1 MSFANAAENLEL
13 TTDRFSSLRLSG
25 HSPAGTAAPDCT
37 SFCADASEP
46 DVTLIERAL
55 APERASDLLLFND
68 RELSFLRFQA
78 RVFEEAQDD
87 TIPLL
92 DRVKFL
98 AIVGT
103 HLDDFVRVRAP
114 ELRRNVARRMLVESI
129 LKRLVYTLE
138 VYWRRRLL
146 PALRAAGIH
155 IVTYRRLTAEE
166 RTEVDAHFAD
176 VVYPALAPLALDLTG
191 RFPQVASL
199 GMNLLVE
206 TMASGGE
213 RRFLLRIPD
222 ALPPLVPFHTRR
234 LASSALT
241 RNPEL
246 GTRTVEEDI
255 TIRGYVWLDQVVVA
269 NLRAVFP
276 EAEVIS
282 AHRFRLLREV
292 DVSPQTSADT
302 GALERALT
310 VLRVRERNP
319 VAALVA
325 DRRMR
330 DEVLADLARRLGVAD
345 GAVHR
350 SSAVADLRRLWEI
363 TRIARP
369 ELKAPPFQPREPLAV
384 EGHTDVLA
392 AARERD
398 ILLHHP
404 YESFQPVV
412 EMIRQAARDPDV
424 VRISLTLY
432 RTDRESPVVHALL
445 DAVRQG
451 KQVRVLVEL
460 NARLDEHRN
469 VNWWR
474 IFEQAGASVFPSPA
488 GLKVHAKMAL
498 IERHEANRLRR
509 YAHLSSG
516 NYNAFTARAYT
527 DVALLTCDE
536 DITADVASLFDAL
549 STGTVPSRFRAL
561 TVAPINM
568 RDVLT
573 ALIDR
578 EIACHR
584 RGERGHII
592 LKMNGLVDRDVIRLL
607 YRASQEGVYV
617 DLLVRSLCC
626 LRPGI
631 PGVSDRIRVR
641 SIVGR
646 FLEHSRVWY
655 RRNGGDEEVYIGS
668 ADLMPRNLDRRVE
681 VMAPLKD
688 TGLRRRLFEILRLY
702 LADNVK
708 ARELRADGS
717 YVHPPVRAGERLLDA
732 QLALMREVSPRH
744 LVLVHDTPRGN
755 QQAMVAE

>member
-1 MSFANAAENLEL
+1 VVCRLPTLPLL
-13 TTDRFSSLRLSG
+13 TRVKTDRFLSIRLSG

-46 DVTLIERAL
+46 DGPLVEGVL
-55 APERASDLLLFND
+55 APERPSDPLLFND
-68 RELSFLRFQA
+68 RELSFLRFQT

-87 TIPLL
+87 AIPLL

-103 HLDDFVRVRAP
+103 HVDDFVRVRAP
-114 ELRRNVARRMLVESI
+114 ELRRNVARRMLVEST
-129 LKRLVYTLE
+129 LKCLVYTVE

-155 IVTYRRLTAEE
+155 IVDYARLTLDE
-166 RTEVDAHFAD
+166 RAEVDAHFAD
-176 VVYPALAPLALDLTG
+176 VVYPALAPLACD
-191 RFPQVASL
+191 RARPFPQVASL
-199 GMNLLVE
+199 GMNLIVR
-206 TMASGGE
+206 TMAATGE

-222 ALPPLVPFHTRR
+222 ALPSLVPFQTRR
-234 LASSALT
+234 VASETFAVGKDD
-241 RNPEL
+241 P
-246 GTRTVEEDI
+246 
-255 TIRGYVWLDQVVVA
+255 IRAYVWLDQVVLA
-269 NLRAVFP
+269 NLHTVFP
-276 EAEVIS
+276 EAELIA

-292 DVSPQTSADT
+292 DVLPQAGAGI

-310 VLRVRERNP
+310 VLRVREGNP

-325 DRRMR
+325 DRRMPQ
-330 DEVLADLARRLGVAD
+330 DVLADLASQLAVAD

-350 SSAVADLRRLWEI
+350 SSAVADLRRLWEV

-369 ELKAPPFQPREPLAV
+369 DLKAPPLQPREPAAL
-384 EGHTDVLA
+384 EEHTDVLA
-392 AARERD
+392 AAQQRD
-398 ILLHHP
+398 ILFHHP

-424 VRISLTLY
+424 VRIALTLY

-474 IFEQAGASVFPSPA
+474 MFEQAGAWVFPSPA

-498 IERHEANRLRR
+498 IERHEAGGLRR

-527 DVALLTCDE
+527 DLGLLTCDE

-549 STGTVPSRFRAL
+549 STGTVPSRFHAL

-568 RDVLT
+568 RGALT
-573 ALIDR
+573 ALVDR

-607 YRASQEGVYV
+607 YRASQEGICV

-631 PGVSDRIRVR
+631 AGVSERIRVR

-646 FLEHSRVWY
+646 FLEHSRAWY
-655 RRNGGDEEVYIGS
+655 FRNGGNDEVYIGS

-681 VMAPLKD
+681 VMVPLKNA
-688 TGLRRRLFEILRLY
+688 GLRRRLFEILRLY

-708 ARELRADGS
+708 SRELRADGS
-717 YVHPPVRAGERLLDA
+717 YVRPPVRTGERLLDA

-744 LVLVHDTPRGN
+744 LVLVHDTAHSD
-755 QQAMVAE
+755 QHVVAAE

>member
-1 MSFANAAENLEL
+1 MLVE
-13 TTDRFSSLRLSG
+13 G
-25 HSPAGTAAPDCT
+25 
-37 SFCADASEP
+37 AS
-46 DVTLIERAL
+46 
-55 APERASDLLLFND
+55 APERSRDPLLFND
-68 RELSFLRFQA
+68 RDLGFLRFQE
-78 RVFEEAQDD
+78 RVFDEAQDE

-114 ELRRNVARRMLVESI
+114 ELRRSVARRMLIESL
-129 LKRLVYTLE
+129 LKQLVYKVE

-155 IVTYRRLTAEE
+155 IVDYTRLTSDE
-166 RTEVDAHFAD
+166 RAEVDAHFAD
-176 VVYPALAPLALDLTG
+176 VVYPALAPIACDRAG
-191 RFPQVASL
+191 SFPQVATL
-199 GMNLLVE
+199 GMNVMVR
-206 TMASGGE
+206 TMAGCGE

-222 ALPPLVPFHTRR
+222 SLPALVPFHTSRVASTV
-234 LASSALT
+234 LA
-241 RNPEL
+241 
-246 GTRTVEEDI
+246 VEKNR
-255 TIRGYVWLDQVVVA
+255 TIRGYAWLDQVVLA
-269 NLRAVFP
+269 NLRTVFP
-276 EAEVIS
+276 ETALIA

-292 DVSPQTSADT
+292 DVPPQASAGI

-310 VLRVRERNP
+310 VLRMREANP

-325 DRRMR
+325 DRRMP
-330 DEVLADLARRLGVAD
+330 DDVLADLARHLAVAD

-350 SSAVADLRRLWEI
+350 SSAVSDLRRLWEV

-369 ELKAPPFQPREPLAV
+369 DLKAPPLQAREPAAL
-384 EGHTDVLA
+384 ETHTDILA
-392 AARERD
+392 AAQQRD
-398 ILLHHP
+398 ILFHHP

-412 EMIRQAARDPDV
+412 EMARQAARDPDV
-424 VRISLTLY
+424 VRIALTLY

-451 KQVRVLVEL
+451 KQVRVMVEL

-469 VNWWR
+469 VTWWR
-474 IFEQAGASVFPSPA
+474 MFEQAGASVFPSPA

-498 IERHEANRLRR
+498 IERHEAGRLRR

-516 NYNAFTARAYT
+516 NYNAFTAKAYT

-536 DITADVASLFDAL
+536 DITGDVASLFDAL
-549 STGTVPSRFRAL
+549 CAGSVPNQFRAL

-568 RDVLT
+568 RDALT
-573 ALIDR
+573 TLVER

-592 LKMNGLVDRDVIRLL
+592 LKMNGLVDRDVIGLL
-607 YRASQEGVYV
+607 YRASQEGVCV
-617 DLLVRSLCC
+617 DLLVRGLCC
-626 LRPGI
+626 LRPGVAD
-631 PGVSDRIRVR
+631 VSERIRVR

-655 RRNGGDEEVYIGS
+655 FRNGGNDEVYIGS

-681 VMAPLKD
+681 IMVPLRD
-688 TGLRRRLFEILRLY
+688 ARLRRRLFEILRLY

-717 YVHPPVRAGERLLDA
+717 YVRPPVRPGERLLDA
-732 QLALMREVSPRH
+732 QLALMRDANPRC
-744 LVLVHDTPRGN
+744 LVLVHDTARVD
-755 QQAMVAE
+755 QRVAAE

>member
-1 MSFANAAENLEL
+1 VVCRLPTLPLL
-13 TTDRFSSLRLSG
+13 TRVRADRFSSIRLSG

-37 SFCADASEP
+37 SFCADAREP
-46 DVTLIERAL
+46 DAALVEGAL
-55 APERASDLLLFND
+55 APEHPSDPLLFND
-68 RELSFLRFQA
+68 RELSFLRFQE
-78 RVFEEAQDD
+78 RVFDEAKDD

-114 ELRRNVARRMLVESI
+114 ELRRSVARRMLVESM
-129 LKRLVYTLE
+129 LKHLVYTVE

-146 PALRAAGIH
+146 PTLRAAGIH
-155 IVTYRRLTAEE
+155 IVDYRRLRSEE
-166 RTEVDAHFAD
+166 RAEVDGHFAD
-176 VVYPALAPLALDLTG
+176 VVHPTLAPLSCDASHP
-191 RFPQVASL
+191 FPQVASL
-199 GMNLLVE
+199 GMNLMVRAKAA
-206 TMASGGE
+206 TGE
-213 RRFLLRIPD
+213 RHFVLRIPD
-222 ALPPLVPFHTRR
+222 ALPALVPFHTRR
-234 LASSALT
+234 RAPGISPLDGD
-241 RNPEL
+241 
-246 GTRTVEEDI
+246 GTI
-255 TIRGYVWLDQVVVA
+255 QGYVWLDQVVVA

-276 EAEVIS
+276 ELNLIAT
-282 AHRFRLLREV
+282 HRFRLLREV
-292 DVSPQTSADT
+292 DVSSPTVAGV
-302 GALERALT
+302 GALDRALT
-310 VLRVRERNP
+310 VLRLREDNP

-325 DRRMR
+325 DRRMPS
-330 DEVLADLARRLGVAD
+330 DVLADLARKLGVAD

-350 SSAVADLRRLWEI
+350 TSAVADLRRLWEV

-369 ELKAPPFQPREPLAV
+369 DLKTPPFQPRDPIGL

-398 ILLHHP
+398 VLFHHP
-404 YESFQPVV
+404 YETFQPVV

-424 VRISLTLY
+424 VRIALTLY

-498 IERHEANRLRR
+498 IERHEAGRLRR

-527 DVALLTCDE
+527 DIGLLTCDE
-536 DITADVASLFDAL
+536 DITADVASLFDVLCSGA
-549 STGTVPSRFRAL
+549 VPHRFRAL

-568 RDVLT
+568 RDTLRT
-573 ALIDR
+573 LIER

-584 RGERGHII
+584 EGERGHII
-592 LKMNGLVDRDVIRLL
+592 LKMNGLVDRDVIGLL

-626 LRPGI
+626 LRPGVAR
-631 PGVSDRIRVR
+631 VSERIRVR

-655 RRNGGDEEVYIGS
+655 FRNGGSDEMYIGS

-688 TGLRRRLFEILRLY
+688 AGVRRRMFEILRLY

-717 YVHPPVRAGERLLDA
+717 YVRPAVRTGERLLDA
-732 QLALMREVSPRH
+732 QLALLREVNPRH
-744 LVLVHDTPRGN
+744 LVLVHDTARCN
-755 QQAMVAE
+755 QPIVAKE

>member
-1 MSFANAAENLEL
+1 LPTLLPL
-13 TTDRFSSLRLSG
+13 TRVKADR
-25 HSPAGTAAPDCT
+25 TAAPDCT

-46 DVTLIERAL
+46 DGTLVEGAL
-55 APERASDLLLFND
+55 APERSSDPLLFND
-68 RELSFLRFQA
+68 RELSFLRFQG
-78 RVFEEAQDD
+78 RVFDEAQDG

-92 DRVKFL
+92 DRVRFL

-103 HLDDFVRVRAP
+103 HLDDFIRVRAP
-114 ELRRNVARRMLVESI
+114 ELRRSVARRMLVESM
-129 LKRLVYTLE
+129 LKQLVYRVE

-155 IVTYRRLTAEE
+155 IVDYTRLTSDERAE
-166 RTEVDAHFAD
+166 VGAHFAD
-176 VVYPALAPLALDLTG
+176 VVYPALAPLACDRTG
-191 RFPQVASL
+191 AFPQVASL
-199 GMNLLVE
+199 GMNVMVR
-206 TMASGGE
+206 TMAGCGE

-222 ALPPLVPFHTRR
+222 SLPALVPFHTSRVASTA
-234 LASSALT
+234 LA
-241 RNPEL
+241 
-246 GTRTVEEDI
+246 VEKDR
-255 TIRGYVWLDQVVVA
+255 TIRGYVWLDQVVLA
-269 NLRAVFP
+269 NLCTVFP
-276 EAEVIS
+276 EAELIA

-292 DVSPQTSADT
+292 DVPPQAGAGV

-310 VLRVRERNP
+310 VLRVREGNP

-325 DRRMR
+325 DRRMP
-330 DEVLADLARRLGVAD
+330 DDVLADLARQLAVAD

-350 SSAVADLRRLWEI
+350 SSAVADLRRLWEV

-369 ELKAPPFQPREPLAV
+369 DLKAPPLQAREPAALEA
-384 EGHTDVLA
+384 HTDILA
-392 AARERD
+392 AAQQRD
-398 ILLHHP
+398 ILFHHP

-412 EMIRQAARDPDV
+412 EMVRQAARDPDV

-451 KQVRVLVEL
+451 KQVRVMVEL

-469 VNWWR
+469 VNWWCM
-474 IFEQAGASVFPSPA
+474 FEQAGASVFPSPA

-498 IERHEANRLRR
+498 IERHEAGRLRH

-536 DITADVASLFDAL
+536 EITADVASLFDAL
-549 STGTVPSRFRAL
+549 CAGSVPGRFRAL

-568 RDVLT
+568 RDALT
-573 ALIDR
+573 TLVER

-584 RGERGHII
+584 RGERAHII
-592 LKMNGLVDRDVIRLL
+592 LKMNGLVDRDVIGLL
-607 YRASQEGVYV
+607 YRASQEGVHV

-626 LRPGI
+626 LRPGVA
-631 PGVSDRIRVR
+631 GVSERIRVR

-655 RRNGGDEEVYIGS
+655 FRNGGNDEVYIGS

-681 VMAPLKD
+681 VMVPLKD
-688 TGLRRRLFEILRLY
+688 AQLRRRLFEILRLY

-708 ARELRADGS
+708 ARDLRADGS
-717 YVHPPVRAGERLLDA
+717 YVRPPVRPGERLLDA
-732 QLALMREVSPRH
+732 QLVLMRDVNPRC
-744 LVLVHDTPRGN
+744 LVLVHDTAR
-755 QQAMVAE
+755 VDHRVVTAE